1 MLTELIYYLAVLLDE
16 EGKGRHRAKCVL
28 NTEVSYVWYFIG
40 WIAKKVRLHQPRCE
54 TLPLTVYDG
63 T

>member
-1 MLTELIYYLAVLLDE
+1 VLTELIYYLDVLLDQ
-16 EGKGRHRAKCVL
+16 EGKGRHRVERVL
-28 NTEVSYVWYFIG
+28 NAEVSYVRYLIG

-54 TLPLTVYDG
+54 TLSLMVYEG

>member
-1 MLTELIYYLAVLLDE
+1 MLTELIYYLDILLDQEGE
-16 EGKGRHRAKCVL
+16 ERHRVERVL
-28 NTEVSYVWYFIG
+28 NVEVSYVRYSIS

-54 TLPLTVYDG
+54 ALPVTVYEG